1 MTENR
6 EEPRLLQLAALFAFL
21 DEPVSRRSLLQ
32 LTQSNAN
39 ELDEGL
45 KKLSVGKCVRSFDAN
60 HWQRHDPERV
70 RDFLTGMGSAE
81 PDNPYSSDP
90 LLMVLLPE
98 SGLGD
103 LERSQRVLDILRK
116 HIRADESAAVL
127 VCINIL
133 LALAAK
139 IPWNSLNNEDC
150 RQYLQIIKHIQSISI
165 MFSYRQSRAVMLLQP
180 ARKAAQR
187 LGDERSLIMLDLVE
201 GCQTHLSHLHNLAS
215 PHALLRTVME
225 RIKALGDSD
234 IMASTATGIGLVY
247 FMQGEYEKAITFMK
261 QCPEGFFVDSFDY
274 LEEVR
279 IRYLG
284 SAACA
289 LGRLDLGLGP
299 MLSSLFEAR
308 ERNILL
314 TVKWHKV
321 HLSDQLLRVGMLEQG
336 MELLTEVLHCS
347 EPESEIKLWFW
358 SCRNLAYY
366 HFQCGR
372 IAVAHRIMTEGMSQC
387 IKYGA
392 KRPYYGFTWIF
403 EMLGTFKRMGLEDIP
418 GYGYAEEIQA
428 GMQSPNPLFRSAA
441 LRVHVTTSQAMG
453 TPLPD
458 AESTLR
464 KCITLAEE
472 AHGVLDAARA
482 RLALARLLYS
492 QGNKTREADILYNK
506 AWRTLWRFHQ
516 YDCPAP
522 KNTQA
527 HLPSP
532 EQLDIPEA
540 KNCLAHFSRLL
551 GSLTQSE
558 TREDI
563 FQNIMSALCAALG
576 LERGCLISLSG
587 TGLKHTVVS
596 SYYIPVHELEQ
607 NLHESLIATLAQSE
621 NTACARLHNA
631 KGSALLLS
639 LPGAQ
644 ADGKDLFFFAHCLYL
659 CHRIDLQDEDLF
671 AQIGEIA
678 AAELHKALLW
688 HEKIHTRENNALER
702 IRLSAGQG
710 NQEDFFYGPSMQ
722 RLIEQMDT
730 AALSDAPILI
740 LGETGVGK
748 ENLARRIHNHSG
760 RSGLFVAVNPAG
772 MTESLFESECFGHE
786 KGAFTGAHKQKIGL
800 FELANRGTLFIDE
813 LGEVPPSLQ
822 VKLLR
827 VLQEK
832 TFLRI
837 GGTQEIHS
845 NFRLVTATNRN
856 LQKMVEEGLFRED
869 LYYRVAVIPVSV
881 PSLRQRKEDIPMLA
895 RLFIQQFSTRYQRTV
910 TDISPEEMEQLTT
923 YRWPGNI
930 RELKSVIERA
940 VILSSQGNVH
950 FDLSV
955 NSQGTA
961 RPPVQQNMQP
971 FFASLP
977 TLDELQRQY
986 IDYVLERTRGKIN
999 GPDGALQILGMKRST
1014 LYKKL
1019 HAYGLDAISKAY
1031 GTAKPES

>member
-6 EEPRLLQLAALFAFL
+6 DELCLLHLAALFAFL

-32 LTQSNAN
+32 LTESDAN
-39 ELDEGL
+39 TLDESL
-45 KKLSVGKCVRSFDAN
+45 DKLSARKCMRRVDAS
-60 HWQRHDPERV
+60 HWQRLESERI
-70 RDFLTGMGSAE
+70 REFLAAAGK
-81 PDNPYSSDP
+81 YCSSDP
-90 LLMVLLPE
+90 LLQVLLPE
-98 SGLGD
+98 SGLSD
-103 LERSQRVLDILRK
+103 LERSQMVLDILRK
-116 HIRADESAAVL
+116 HTLLDKSAAVL

-133 LALAAK
+133 FSLAAK
-139 IPWNSLNNEDC
+139 IPWDSLNTEDC

-165 MFSYRQSRAVMLLQP
+165 MFSYRQSRAAMLLQP
-180 ARKAAQR
+180 ARRAAQR
-187 LGDERSLIMLDLVE
+187 LGDERSLIMLDLME

-215 PHALLRTVME
+215 PHVLLRTVME
-225 RIKALGDSD
+225 RVQALGDSD
-234 IMASTATGIGLVY
+234 IMASTATGVGLVY
-247 FMQGEYEKAITFMK
+247 FMQGEYEKAIAFMK

-279 IRYLG
+279 IRYMG

-308 ERNILL
+308 ERNNRL

-336 MELLTEVLHCS
+336 MELLTDVLHCS
-347 EPESEIKLWFW
+347 DPESEIKLWFW

-372 IAVAHRIMTEGMSQC
+372 IAVAHRIMTEGMRQC

-403 EMLGTFKRMGLEDIP
+403 EMLGTFKRMGLKDIP
-418 GYGYAEEIQA
+418 GYGYEEEIQA

-441 LRVHVTTSQAMG
+441 LRVHVTTSQSMG

-458 AESTLR
+458 SERLLR
-464 KCITLAEE
+464 KCIALAEE

-482 RLALARLLYS
+482 CLALARLLYS
-492 QGNKTREADILYNK
+492 QGRKTGEADVLYNK

-522 KNTQA
+522 QKTQK
-527 HLPSP
+527 HLLSP
-532 EQLDIPEA
+532 EQLDIPDA
-540 KNCLAHFSRLL
+540 KNCLTHFARLL
-551 GSLTQSE
+551 TSLTQSE

-563 FQNIMSALCAALG
+563 FQNIMSSLCAALG
-576 LERGCLISLSG
+576 LERGCLITLSD
-587 TGLKHTVVS
+587 TNKTQAYSVVS
-596 SYYIPVHELEQ
+596 SYYIPVRELERD
-607 NLHESLIATLAQSE
+607 LHESLIATLAQCE
-621 NTACARLHNA
+621 NSACARLNNA
-631 KGSALLLS
+631 GGSALLLK
-639 LPGAQ
+639 LPSAQ

-659 CHRIDLQDEDLF
+659 HHRIDLQDEDLF
-671 AQIGEIA
+671 VQIAKIA
-678 AAELHKALLW
+678 ASELHKALLW
-688 HEKIHTRENNALER
+688 HQKIHNRESTALER
-702 IRLSAGQG
+702 IRQSAGQG
-710 NQEDFFYGPSMQ
+710 TQEEFFYGPSMQ
-722 RLIEQMDT
+722 RLIEQTDT

-800 FELANRGTLFIDE
+800 FELAHHGTLFIDE
-813 LGEVPPSLQ
+813 LGEIPLSLQ

-845 NFRLVTATNRN
+845 DFRLVTATNRN
-856 LQKMVEEGLFRED
+856 LQKMVEEGRFRED

-895 RLFIQQFSTRYQRTV
+895 RLFIQQFATRYQRAV

-940 VILSSQGNVH
+940 VILSSRGNVH
-950 FDLSV
+950 FELSA

-961 RPPVQQNMQP
+961 RPQVQQSMQP

-986 IDYVLERTRGKIN
+986 IDYVLEKTRGKIN
-999 GPDGALQILGMKRST
+999 GPNGALQILGMKRST